1 MENIHNCLLVGETG
15 SGKSSFGNFAV
26 GKEDAF
32 FVSDDALS
40 CTKNTIRIISQLDP
54 NISIVDTPG
63 LQDSSGSDKIHY
75 EQMLKIIKEMKYLH
89 FILIVINFTSPR
101 FTASMQYMIKF
112 LCNVFPKN
120 FAHHVGIIFTH
131 YDHDYQVKINK
142 KKNRDPRENR
152 EELIR
157 NIMELISHTTNE
169 ELFLGPPKYFL
180 DSYIEDDNSKA
191 ELNRL
196 IAFAKTL
203 NPIEDIRE
211 CNIKHKKEEEEFEE
225 RNREQEEGNYIV
237 TYRTKY
243 SRIKYTDYDN
253 NITYSD
259 WKELNTEKSYR
270 SIPVRYETVYVSRK
284 DDDEDKKKK
293 EEENMRLK
301 EREEEERQKINDKLD
316 KLKTCNK
323 IVEAGGLGYIG
334 SVLLGI
340 GGALLTPTCPVVGP
354 MMVEAAVAGMT
365 GSAATSVGGGIVS
378 KIISNS

>member
-1 MENIHNCLLVGETG
+1 MKNLLLVGETG
-15 SGKSSFGNFAV
+15 AGKSSFANYVSGI
-26 GKEDAF
+26 EDAF
-32 FVSDDALS
+32 EVSDDAEA
-40 CTKNTIRIISQLDP
+40 CTKETIRKISRLDP
-54 NISIVDTPG
+54 EIAIVDTPG
-63 LQDSSGSDKIHY
+63 LQDSSGADSIHY
-75 EQMLKIIKEMKYLH
+75 EQMLQVIKEMKDLH
-89 FILIVINFTSPR
+89 FILVVLNFTCPR
-101 FTASMQYMIKF
+101 FTSSIQHMIKF

-169 ELFLGPPKYFL
+169 QLFLGPPKYFL

-284 DDDEDKKKK
+284 DDDEDKKKRK
-293 EEENMRLK
+293 K
-301 EREEEERQKINDKLD
+301 
-316 KLKTCNK
+316 KT
-323 IVEAGGLGYIG
+323 
-334 SVLLGI
+334 
-340 GGALLTPTCPVVGP
+340 
-354 MMVEAAVAGMT
+354 
-365 GSAATSVGGGIVS
+365 
-378 KIISNS
+378 